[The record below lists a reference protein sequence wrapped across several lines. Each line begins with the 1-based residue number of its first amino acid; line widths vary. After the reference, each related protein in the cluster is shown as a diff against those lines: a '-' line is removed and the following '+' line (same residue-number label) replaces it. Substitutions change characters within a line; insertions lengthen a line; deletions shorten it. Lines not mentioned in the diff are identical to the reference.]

1 MRSAEY
7 NRFMKRFTG
16 VDHRQALAALI
27 AGALIMAAPS
37 AAIAQGDQTG
47 KPAEQK
53 PKQPRPNSPDRTKNL
68 DFLFG
73 ALKAAPDAETA
84 KAVENRIQALWV
96 ASGSDTADL
105 LMGRAKKAV
114 DEKDVDLGIKLLDSI
129 VEIRPEYVEGWNRRA
144 TLHFMKKDF
153 GASLADLRQ
162 VLAREPRH
170 FGALVGLGMI
180 LQEIDEEKMAL
191 TAFRRALELHPHL
204 PRVGELIKALTE
216 KVEGRE
222 I

>member
-1 MRSAEY
+1 
-7 NRFMKRFTG
+7 MKRFTG

-180 LQEIDEEKMAL
+180 LQDIGEEKTAL
-191 TAFRRALELHPHL
+191 AALRRALDLHPHL
-204 PRVGELIKALTE
+204 PRVEEMIKTLEE
-216 KVEGRE
+216 KVEGRP